1 MLNDHHYKSLI
12 ANGDQKKF
20 SHMMKLTSDELL
32 WFAIGFLKNKEIA
45 EEVVSD
51 VYVNIWNNR
60 AQLVKI
66 NNLKS
71 YLFISVRNGCL
82 SHLRK
87 VKNEK
92 IISIDSVSE
101 FSFIPID
108 GPEDSL
114 IEKELIEQIYA
125 AIETL
130 PCKCKLAFTL
140 AKING
145 LKYREIA
152 EILGVTEKTV
162 NNHLVLAVKKITEL
176 LNVSKKPREK
186 TSPLKRASMFMFFG

>member
-1 MLNDHHYKSLI
+1 MLNDLNFKASI
-12 ANGDQKKF
+12 ANGNQKKF
-20 SHMMKLTSDELL
+20 RQLMELTSEELL
-32 WFAIGFLKNKEIA
+32 WFAIGFLKNREIS
-45 EEVVSD
+45 EEIVSD
-51 VYVNIWNNR
+51 VYVNVWNNR
-60 AQLVKI
+60 LQLESI
-66 NNLKS
+66 LNLKS
-71 YLFISVRNGCL
+71 YLFICVRNGCL

-101 FSFIPID
+101 FNFVRVE
-108 GPEDSL
+108 GPENDY
-114 IEKELIEQIYA
+114 IEKETIEQIYA

-152 EILGVTEKTV
+152 EMLGVTEKTV
-162 NNHLVLAVKKITEL
+162 NNHLVLAVKKIAEV
-176 LNVSKKPREK
+176 LNISKKPKVK
-186 TSPLKRASMFMFFG
+186 TSPLKQTGLFLYSL

>member
-1 MLNDHHYKSLI
+1 MLNDHNYKSLI

-20 SHMMKLTSDELL
+20 SQMMELTSEELL

-45 EEVVSD
+45 EEIVSD

-60 AQLVKI
+60 TRLEKI

-71 YLFISVRNGCL
+71 YLFVSVRNGCL

-92 IISIDSVSE
+92 IISIDSVNE
-101 FSFIPID
+101 YSFLPVE

-114 IEKELIEQIYA
+114 IEKEIIEQIYA

-130 PCKCKLAFTL
+130 PCKCKLVFTL

-145 LKYREIA
+145 FKYREIA
-152 EILGVTEKTV
+152 EVLGVTEKTV

-176 LNVSKKPREK
+176 LNVSKKPNAK
-186 TSPLKRASMFMFFG
+186 NSPLKRASLFLY

>member
-1 MLNDHHYKSLI
+1 MLNSQIYKSAI

-20 SHMMKLTSDELL
+20 RQLMELTSNDLF

-45 EEVVSD
+45 EEIVSD
-51 VYVNIWNNR
+51 VYVKIWNNR
-60 AQLVKI
+60 AQLESI
-66 NNLKS
+66 LNLKS
-71 YLFISVRNGCL
+71 YLFICVRNGCL

-101 FSFIPID
+101 FQFIQLEA
-108 GPEDSL
+108 PENDL
-114 IEKELIEQIYA
+114 IEKEKIEQIYA

-130 PCKCKLAFTL
+130 PCKCKMAFTL

-145 LKYREIA
+145 LKYKEIA
-152 EILGVTEKTV
+152 EVLGVTEKTV
-162 NNHLVLAVKKITEL
+162 NNHLVLAVKRICEL
-176 LNVSKKPREK
+176 LNVTKKTYAK
-186 TSPLKRASMFMFFG
+186 TSQLKRAGMF